1 MRAAGSR
8 WLPRESASAVS
19 SSNSVITRDT
29 NADTMKAFETEEF
42 RASTMKVQLDPASK
56 RILFAMLA
64 SPKPPAEV
72 SRIYGIP
79 VNVVWQRVARLHELG
94 LLREVFSFV
103 DANGTLRRYFEA
115 VLPVDES
122 EDDREIVLAN

>member
-1 MRAAGSR
+1 
-8 WLPRESASAVS
+8 
-19 SSNSVITRDT
+19 
-29 NADTMKAFETEEF
+29 
-42 RASTMKVQLDPASK
+42 MKVQLDPASK

-64 SPKPPAEV
+64 SPKTPTEV

-79 VNVVWQRVARLHELG
+79 VSVVWQRVTRLRELG

-115 VLPVDES
+115 TLPVDEA
-122 EDDREIVLAN
+122 EDDREIVLQA

>member
-1 MRAAGSR
+1 M
-8 WLPRESASAVS
+8 
-19 SSNSVITRDT
+19 
-29 NADTMKAFETEEF
+29 MKTFETEEF
-42 RASTMKVQLDPASK
+42 RASSMKVQLDPASK

-64 SPKPPAEV
+64 SPKTPAEV

>member
-1 MRAAGSR
+1 
-8 WLPRESASAVS
+8 
-19 SSNSVITRDT
+19 
-29 NADTMKAFETEEF
+29 
-42 RASTMKVQLDPASK
+42 MKVQLDPASK

-64 SPKPPAEV
+64 SPKTPSEV

-79 VNVVWQRVARLHELG
+79 VNLVWQKVARLRELG

-115 VLPVDES
+115 VLPVDET
-122 EDDREIVLAN
+122 EDDRELVVQT